1 MIYALITSAF
11 KGWAN
16 KSSLCKNNF
25 CGRCGETHP
34 SSHSAGKAPSQQ
46 RCRGRLSH
54 HPHLASKGMWCWED
68 GWEESLAWRVPAG
81 EGAQGV
87 HHPFPLSLCPD
98 MPCSV
103 SCRAGTWCAPQQ
115 QVQGLG
121 LGVWDLGGK
130 VCALLTEENTSYLW
144 YCFQYCI
151 YKLPQCWG
159 SKEGRDEAGSWTCDP
174 TALTTALGMPE
185 LQTHMACPSLTSGL
199 EVYPKAPR
207 GTAAAPGRQAATCP
221 CAAGPAVQRGCT
233 WGRLCWPYWP
243 AQLNAAGTSTCWQ
256 STLEV
261 QMWAQTVVL
270 CFKHHGVKP
279 LNQLLLQSIPTV
291 TIRPEGWGGHWQT

>member
-46 RCRGRLSH
+46 RCRGRLPH

-103 SCRAGTWCAPQQ
+103 SCRAGAWCAPQQ

-130 VCALLTEENTSYLW
+130 VCALLTGKYDTAFNIASTSFL
-144 YCFQYCI
+144 
-151 YKLPQCWG
+151 
-159 SKEGRDEAGSWTCDP
+159 SAGAARRP
-174 TALTTALGMPE
+174 GM
-185 LQTHMACPSLTSGL
+185 
-199 EVYPKAPR
+199 
-207 GTAAAPGRQAATCP
+207 RQAA
-221 CAAGPAVQRGCT
+221 GPVIPPR
-233 WGRLCWPYWP
+233 WPQHWACQSCKHTWP
-243 AQLNAAGTSTCWQ
+243 AL
-256 STLEV
+256 
-261 QMWAQTVVL
+261 
-270 CFKHHGVKP
+270 H
-279 LNQLLLQSIPTV
+279 
-291 TIRPEGWGGHWQT
+291 